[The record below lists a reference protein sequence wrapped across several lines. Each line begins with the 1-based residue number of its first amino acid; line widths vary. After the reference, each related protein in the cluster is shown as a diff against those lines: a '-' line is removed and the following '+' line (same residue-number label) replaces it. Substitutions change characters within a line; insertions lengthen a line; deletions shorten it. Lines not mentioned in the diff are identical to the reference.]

1 MKNIYLDYA
10 AASPL
15 HPDVLSVM
23 QPYLQAYFYNP
34 SATYLAAQ
42 KIAKDI
48 QTYRQ
53 KVAEIIGCRPT
64 EIVFTAGGSE
74 ANNLAITGIMQQ
86 YPDKH
91 LVVSSV
97 EHDSVL
103 EPAKQFDFTHV
114 PVKEDG
120 RISVDQLVRCI
131 TDQTVLVSIMYANN
145 EIGTVM
151 SLSRIAKAIEQIR
164 QKRKSSGNTLPLML
178 HTDAC
183 QAALY
188 LNIQVKYLGVDLM
201 TLNGGKIYG
210 PKQSGMLYV
219 RTGIKLSPQV
229 RGGGQERGLR
239 SGTENVAGIVGFSK
253 ALSLASENQKTVAKD
268 IKKLQDQFVSE
279 ITKAVPSAVINGSR
293 KYRLPNNIHLTFPGT
308 DNERLMMELDERGIM
323 CAIGSACSA
332 SSDEPS
338 HVLKAI
344 GLSDAAA
351 QSSLRFTLGS
361 STTEADIHFTT
372 KTLKDLLQP

>member
-15 HPDVLSVM
+15 HPDVLADM
-23 QPYLQAYFYNP
+23 QPYLQNIFYNP

-42 KIAKDI
+42 QVAKDI
-48 QTYRQ
+48 QTSRQ
-53 KVAEIIGCRPT
+53 KVAEILGCRPA
-64 EIVFTAGGSE
+64 EVVFTAGGSE
-74 ANNLAITGIMQQ
+74 ANNLAISGIMQQ

-103 EPAKQFDFTHV
+103 EPAKQYDYTLA
-114 PVKEDG
+114 PVKDDG
-120 RISVDQLVRCI
+120 RIDVDRLTGCI
-131 TDQTVLVSIMYANN
+131 TDQTVLVSVMYANN

-151 SLSRIAKAIEQIR
+151 PLSRIVKAIEQIR
-164 QKRKSSGNTLPLML
+164 LKRKSSGNSLPLLL
-178 HTDAC
+178 HADAC

-188 LNIQVKYLGVDLM
+188 LNIQVGHLGVDLM
-201 TLNGGKIYG
+201 TINGGKIYG

-219 RTGIKLSPQV
+219 RTGIDLFPQV

-253 ALSLASENQKTVAKD
+253 ALSLASKNQKTAVKD
-268 IKKLQDQFVSE
+268 IKKLQDLFISE
-279 ITKAVPSAVINGSR
+279 ITQAVPRAVINGSL
-293 KYRLPNNIHLTFPGT
+293 KYRLPNNIHMTFPGT

-323 CAIGSACSA
+323 CAVGSACSA

-361 STTEADIHFTT
+361 TTTESDVHFTI
-372 KTLKDLLQP
+372 KTLKDLLQV